1 MAAANGTGV
10 LMNAVGWGIFA
21 AIFAVITPLTL
32 LLMRE
37 VIRRRRS
44 ALLGELL
51 DTLFKGKEN
60 VPTLEF
66 ARNKYGARPA
76 AIPADQSREDKAAA
90 RTLTRPYALL
100 VSAIPYLLLS
110 IIGFLILIEPI
121 CALISTD
128 ACFGNLIVQALIW
141 IEHPGSAADAGP
153 RLLEAAA
160 VVGAA
165 FLGGYLFT
173 LRTLLRAVM
182 NFELSPITWL
192 RAAVHLLS
200 GSIVAL
206 LLYRTLG
213 GTPYLSDVLQ
223 ITVQPDGSPL
233 RLWLAVAFVAGY
245 VPDFGLSTLV
255 RYLHITYLK
264 NVDDDVMKSVAI
276 IPIEIVDGIDYDVR
290 YRLEETNIVDI
301 QNLATY
307 NPILLFVETPYG
319 LYEAFDWVLQAQ
331 LCLAVGPKTFL
342 ELKKYKVRTI
352 FDLENAVTGA
362 GTDGLTRMIG
372 ALLYADANPDVRKFI
387 VPAGAD
393 PNVPGTPDVVSVRR
407 AVVVMGDNLH
417 TRRLRQLWS
426 VIYEQLTPTPAGAA
440 GA

>member
-1 MAAANGTGV
+1 
-10 LMNAVGWGIFA
+10 MNAVGWGIFA
-21 AIFAVITPLTL
+21 AIFAVITPPTL
-32 LLMRE
+32 LVMRE

-44 ALLGELL
+44 SLLGELI
-51 DTLFKGKEN
+51 DSLFKGNEN
-60 VPTLEF
+60 IPTLEF

-76 AIPADQSREDKAAA
+76 ASTAGQSREEKAAT

-110 IIGFLILIEPI
+110 IIGFLILIEPV

-128 ACFGNLIVQALIW
+128 ACFGNLIVQSLIW
-141 IEHPGSAADAGP
+141 MEHPGGAADSAA
-153 RLLEAAA
+153 RLLDAAA
-160 VVGAA
+160 IVGAA

-223 ITVQPDGSPL
+223 ITVTPDSSPL

-264 NVDDDVMKSVAI
+264 NVDDALMKSVAI

-307 NPILLFVETPYG
+307 SPILLFVETPYG

-352 FDLENAVTGA
+352 FDLEEAVKGD
-362 GTDGLTRMIG
+362 GPNGLTQMIG
-372 ALLYADANPDVRKFI
+372 AILYADANPEVRKFI
-387 VPAGAD
+387 ASAATD
-393 PNVPGTPDVVSVRR
+393 PNAPGVPDVASVRR
-407 AVVVMGDNLH
+407 AVAVMGDNLH

-426 VIYEQLTPTPAGAA
+426 VIYSQLAPAPAA
-440 GA
+440 G

>member
-1 MAAANGTGV
+1 
-10 LMNAVGWGIFA
+10 MNAVGWGIFA
-21 AIFAVITPLTL
+21 VVFAVITPLTL
-32 LLMRE
+32 LVMRE

-51 DTLFKGKEN
+51 DTLFKGNEN

-76 AIPADQSREDKAAA
+76 ASADEQSREDRAAA

-100 VSAIPYLLLS
+100 VSAIPYLLFC
-110 IIGFLILIEPI
+110 IVGFLILIEPI

-128 ACFGNLIVQALIW
+128 ACFGNLIVQSLIW
-141 IEHPGSAADAGP
+141 IEHPGSAAEAGP

-160 VVGAA
+160 IVGAA

-192 RAAVHLLS
+192 RAAVHILS
-200 GSIVAL
+200 GSVVAL

-223 ITVQPDGSPL
+223 ITAAPESSPL

-264 NVDDDVMKSVAI
+264 NVDGEVMKSVAI

-352 FDLENAVTGA
+352 FDLEKAVTGD

-372 ALLYADANPDVRKFI
+372 TVLYTDADPEVRKCI
-387 VPAGAD
+387 AAAD
-393 PNVPGTPDVVSVRR
+393 PDAAGQPDAVSIRH
-407 AVVVMGDNLH
+407 AISVMGDNLH

-426 VIYEQLTPTPAGAA
+426 VIYTQLTPAEAAPGGAG
-440 GA
+440 

>member
-1 MAAANGTGV
+1 
-10 LMNAVGWGIFA
+10 MNAVGWGIFA

-32 LLMRE
+32 LVMRE
-37 VIRRRRS
+37 VIRRQRS

-51 DTLFKGKEN
+51 DTLFKGNEN
-60 VPTLEF
+60 ISTLEL

-76 AIPADQSREDKAAA
+76 ATAAQQGRDDKATA
-90 RTLTRPYALL
+90 RSLTRPYALL
-100 VSAIPYLLLS
+100 ISAIPYLLLC

-128 ACFGNLIVQALIW
+128 SCFGNLIVQALIW
-141 IEHPGSAADAGP
+141 IEHPGSAADAAP
-153 RLLEAAA
+153 RLPEAAA
-160 VVGAA
+160 IVGAA

-192 RAAVHLLS
+192 RAAVHILS

-213 GTPYLSDVLQ
+213 STPYLSDVLQ
-223 ITVQPDGSPL
+223 ITVAPETSPL

-264 NVDDDVMKSVAI
+264 NVDDAVMKSVAI

-290 YRLEETNIVDI
+290 YRLEETN
-301 QNLATY
+301 
-307 NPILLFVETPYG
+307 
-319 LYEAFDWVLQAQ
+319 
-331 LCLAVGPKTFL
+331 
-342 ELKKYKVRTI
+342 
-352 FDLENAVTGA
+352 
-362 GTDGLTRMIG
+362 
-372 ALLYADANPDVRKFI
+372 
-387 VPAGAD
+387 
-393 PNVPGTPDVVSVRR
+393 
-407 AVVVMGDNLH
+407 
-417 TRRLRQLWS
+417 
-426 VIYEQLTPTPAGAA
+426 
-440 GA
+440 

>member
-1 MAAANGTGV
+1 MAWGV
-10 LMNAVGWGIFA
+10 RMNAVGWGIFA
-21 AIFAVITPLTL
+21 AIFAVMTPLTL
-32 LLMRE
+32 LVMRE

-66 ARNKYGARPA
+66 ARNKYGARA
-76 AIPADQSREDKAAA
+76 TASAADQSREERAAT

-110 IIGFLILIEPI
+110 TIGFLILIEPI

-128 ACFGNLIVQALIW
+128 ACFGNLIVQSLIW
-141 IEHPGSAADAGP
+141 IEHPGSVAEAGP

-160 VVGAA
+160 IVGAA

-192 RAAVHLLS
+192 RAAVHILS
-200 GSIVAL
+200 GSIIAL

-223 ITVQPDGSPL
+223 VTSTPDGEPL
-233 RLWLAVAFVAGY
+233 RLWLAVAFIAGY

-264 NVDDDVMKSVAI
+264 NVDDAVMKSVAI

-331 LCLAVGPKTFL
+331 LCLAVGPRTFL

-352 FDLENAVTGA
+352 FDLEKAVTGT

-372 ALLYADANPDVRKFI
+372 AVLYTDADPQMRKCI
-387 VPAGAD
+387 ATAGAD
-393 PNVPGTPDVVSVRR
+393 PNAPGELDVVSVRQ
-407 AVVVMGDNLH
+407 AITVMGDNLH

-426 VIYEQLTPTPAGAA
+426 VIYGQLTPVPATPSAA
-440 GA
+440 G

>member
-1 MAAANGTGV
+1 
-10 LMNAVGWGIFA
+10 MNAVGWGIFA

-32 LLMRE
+32 LVMRE

-51 DTLFKGKEN
+51 DTLFKGNEN
-60 VPTLEF
+60 ISTLEL

-76 AIPADQSREDKAAA
+76 ATAAQQGRDDKATA
-90 RTLTRPYALL
+90 RSLTRPYALL
-100 VSAIPYLLLS
+100 ISAVPYLLLC

-128 ACFGNLIVQALIW
+128 SCFGNLIVQALIW
-141 IEHPGSAADAGP
+141 IEHPGSAADAAP

-160 VVGAA
+160 IVGAA

-192 RAAVHLLS
+192 RAAVHILS

-213 GTPYLSDVLQ
+213 DTPLSDVLQ
-223 ITVQPDGSPL
+223 ITATPGTSPL
-233 RLWLAVAFVAGY
+233 RVWLAVAFVAGY

-255 RYLHITYLK
+255 RYLHITHLK
-264 NVDDDVMKSVAI
+264 TVDGDVMKSVAI
-276 IPIEIVDGIDYDVR
+276 IPIEIIDGIDYDVR

-342 ELKKYKVRTI
+342 ELKKYKLRTI
-352 FDLENAVTGA
+352 FDLEKAVTGD

-372 ALLYADANPDVRKFI
+372 TVLYTDADPQARKFI
-387 VPAGAD
+387 AAAAAD
-393 PNVPGTPDVVSVRR
+393 PDAAGPPDVVSIRR
-407 AVVVMGDNLH
+407 AVTVMGDNLH
-417 TRRLRQLWS
+417 TQRLRQLWS
-426 VIYEQLTPTPAGAA
+426 VIYEQLTPAAAAAAAPRAA
-440 GA
+440 G

>member
-1 MAAANGTGV
+1 MMVAAGPHWGV

-32 LLMRE
+32 LVMRE

-51 DTLFKGKEN
+51 ETLFKGKEN
-60 VPTLEF
+60 IPTLEF
-66 ARNKYGARPA
+66 ARNKYGAGPSA
-76 AIPADQSREDKAAA
+76 GGTDLSREEKAVA
-90 RTLTRPYALL
+90 RSLKRPYSLF

-110 IIGFLILIEPI
+110 IIGFLILIEPV

-128 ACFGNLIVQALIW
+128 ACFGNGIAQALIW
-141 IEHPGSAADAGP
+141 IEPGSGAAAGP
-153 RLLEAAA
+153 KLLDAAA
-160 VVGAA
+160 IVGAA

-192 RAAVHLLS
+192 RAAVHILS

-206 LLYRTLG
+206 LLYRTLA
-213 GTPYLSDVLQ
+213 GTAYLSNVLQ
-223 ITVQPDGSPL
+223 ITTSPDGSPL

-264 NVDDDVMKSVAI
+264 NVDDEVMKNVAI

-352 FDLENAVTGA
+352 FDLEKAVTGN
-362 GTDGLTRMIG
+362 GTDGLAGMIG
-372 ALLYADANPDVRKFI
+372 TLLYADADPEVRKFI
-387 VPAGAD
+387 AAD
-393 PNVPGTPDVVSVRR
+393 PNAPARLDPSSIRH
-407 AVVVMGDNLH
+407 AVGVMADSLH

-426 VIYEQLTPTPAGAA
+426 VIYDQLTPAPAAA
-440 GA
+440 G

>member
-1 MAAANGTGV
+1 
-10 LMNAVGWGIFA
+10 MNAVGWGIFA

-32 LLMRE
+32 LVMRE

-51 DTLFKGKEN
+51 DSLFKGKEN
-60 VPTLEF
+60 IPTLEF

-76 AIPADQSREDKAAA
+76 ADAAEPSHEDKAAA

-100 VSAIPYLLLS
+100 VSAIPYLLLC

-128 ACFGNLIVQALIW
+128 SCFGNLIAQSLIW
-141 IEHPGSAADAGP
+141 IEHPGNPIEAGP

-160 VVGAA
+160 IVGAA

-192 RAAVHLLS
+192 RAAVHILS
-200 GSIVAL
+200 GSIIAL

-223 ITVQPDGSPL
+223 ITVTPDGEPL
-233 RLWLAVAFVAGY
+233 RLWLAVAFIAGY

-264 NVDDDVMKSVAI
+264 NVDDAVMKSVAI

-352 FDLENAVTGA
+352 FDLEKTVTGA

-372 ALLYADANPDVRKFI
+372 TVLYTDADPEVRKCI
-387 VPAGAD
+387 AAAASD
-393 PNVPGTPDVVSVRR
+393 PNAAGEPDAVSIRH
-407 AVVVMGDNLH
+407 AIDVMGDNLH
-417 TRRLRQLWS
+417 PRRLRQLWS
-426 VIYEQLTPTPAGAA
+426 VIYQQLTPAEAA
-440 GA
+440 PSAAA

>member
-1 MAAANGTGV
+1 MTAW
-10 LMNAVGWGIFA
+10 GWGIFA
-21 AIFAVITPLTL
+21 AIFAVMTPLTL
-32 LLMRE
+32 LVMRE

-51 DTLFKGKEN
+51 ETLFKGKEYI
-60 VPTLEF
+60 PTLEF

-76 AIPADQSREDKAAA
+76 ASAADQSREDKAAT
-90 RTLTRPYALL
+90 RSLTRPYSLL
-100 VSAIPYLLLS
+100 ISAVPYLLLS
-110 IIGFLILIEPI
+110 VIGFLILIEPI

-128 ACFGNLIVQALIW
+128 ACFGNLIVQSLIW
-141 IEHPGSAADAGP
+141 IEHPGNAAESGP

-160 VVGAA
+160 IVGAA

-223 ITVQPDGSPL
+223 ITADPNSSPL
-233 RLWLAVAFVAGY
+233 RLWLAVAFIAGY
-245 VPDFGLSTLV
+245 VPDFGLSTLL

-264 NVDDDVMKSVAI
+264 NVDDAVMKSVAI

-352 FDLENAVTGA
+352 FDLEKAVTGD
-362 GTDGLTRMIG
+362 GSDGLARMIG
-372 ALLYADANPDVRKFI
+372 ALLYADADPQVRKFI
-387 VPAGAD
+387 AAAPAD
-393 PNVPGTPDVVSVRR
+393 PNATAEPDPGSVRR
-407 AVVVMGDNLH
+407 AIEVMGDNLH

-426 VIYEQLTPTPAGAA
+426 VIYSQLTPAGAA
-440 GA
+440 A

>member
-1 MAAANGTGV
+1 
-10 LMNAVGWGIFA
+10 MNAWGWGIFA

-32 LLMRE
+32 LVMRE

-51 DTLFKGKEN
+51 DALFKGKEN
-60 VPTLEF
+60 IPTLEF
-66 ARNKYGARPA
+66 ARNKYGARAPA
-76 AIPADQSREDKAAA
+76 SGADLGPEERAAA
-90 RTLTRPYALL
+90 HSLRRPYSLL
-100 VSAIPYLLLS
+100 VSAVPYLLLC

-128 ACFGNLIVQALIW
+128 ACFGSLIVQALIW
-141 IEHPGSAADAGP
+141 IEQPGDALKAGQVP
-153 RLLEAAA
+153 VKLLEAAA
-160 VVGAA
+160 IVGAA

-192 RAAVHLLS
+192 RAAVHILS

-206 LLYRTLG
+206 VLYRTLG
-213 GTPYLSDVLQ
+213 GTAYLSNVLQ
-223 ITVQPDGSPL
+223 IASNPDSSPL
-233 RLWLAVAFVAGY
+233 RLWLAVAFIAGY

-264 NVDDDVMKSVAI
+264 NVDEEVMKSVAI

-352 FDLENAVTGA
+352 FDLEKAVNGD
-362 GTDGLTRMIG
+362 GTDGLARMIG
-372 ALLYADANPDVRKFI
+372 ALLYADANPQLSKFI
-387 VPAGAD
+387 AAD
-393 PNVPGTPDVVSVRR
+393 ANAPTEPDPLSVRH
-407 AVVVMGDNLH
+407 AVDVMGDNLH
-417 TRRLRQLWS
+417 TRRLRQIWS
-426 VIYEQLTPTPAGAA
+426 VIYDQLAPTEAA
-440 GA
+440 A

>member
-1 MAAANGTGV
+1 MGGR
-10 LMNAVGWGIFA
+10 LNAVGWGIFA
-21 AIFAVITPLTL
+21 AFFPMFRHLTL
-32 LLMRE
+32 LGCRGLF
-37 VIRRRRS
+37 RRRRS

-66 ARNKYGARPA
+66 ARNKYGARA
-76 AIPADQSREDKAAA
+76 TASAADQSREERAAT

-110 IIGFLILIEPI
+110 TIGFLILIEPI

-128 ACFGNLIVQALIW
+128 ACFGNLIVQSLIW
-141 IEHPGSAADAGP
+141 IEHPGSVAEAGP

-160 VVGAA
+160 IVGAA

-182 NFELSPITWL
+182 NFELSPIAWL
-192 RAAVHLLS
+192 RAAVHILS
-200 GSIVAL
+200 GSIIAL

-223 ITVQPDGSPL
+223 ITVTPDSSPL

-264 NVDDDVMKSVAI
+264 NVDDALMKSVAI

-307 NPILLFVETPYG
+307 SPILLFVETPYG

-352 FDLENAVTGA
+352 FDLEEAVKGD
-362 GTDGLTRMIG
+362 GPNGLTQMIG
-372 ALLYADANPDVRKFI
+372 AILYADANPEVRKFI
-387 VPAGAD
+387 ASAATD
-393 PNVPGTPDVVSVRR
+393 PNAPGVPDVASVRR
-407 AVVVMGDNLH
+407 AVAVMGDNL
-417 TRRLRQLWS
+417 
-426 VIYEQLTPTPAGAA
+426 
-440 GA
+440 

>member
-1 MAAANGTGV
+1 M
-10 LMNAVGWGIFA
+10 
-21 AIFAVITPLTL
+21 
-32 LLMRE
+32 
-37 VIRRRRS
+37 
-44 ALLGELL
+44 
-51 DTLFKGKEN
+51 
-60 VPTLEF
+60 
-66 ARNKYGARPA
+66 
-76 AIPADQSREDKAAA
+76 
-90 RTLTRPYALL
+90 TRPYALL
-100 VSAIPYLLLS
+100 ISAIPYLLFC

-141 IEHPGSAADAGP
+141 IEHPGNAIDAAP

-160 VVGAA
+160 IVGAA

-192 RAAVHLLS
+192 RAAVHILS

-213 GTPYLSDVLQ
+213 DTPLSDVLQ
-223 ITVQPDGSPL
+223 ITATPGTSPL
-233 RLWLAVAFVAGY
+233 RPWLAVAFVAGY

-264 NVDDDVMKSVAI
+264 NVDGDVMKSVAI
-276 IPIEIVDGIDYDVR
+276 IPIEIVDGIDCDVR

-319 LYEAFDWVLQAQ
+319 LYEAFDWVLRAQ

-342 ELKKYKVRTI
+342 ELKKYKLRTI
-352 FDLENAVTGA
+352 FDLEKAVTGD
-362 GTDGLTRMIG
+362 GTEGLTRMIG
-372 ALLYADANPDVRKFI
+372 TVLYTDANPEGRKFI
-387 VPAGAD
+387 AAAD
-393 PNVPGTPDVVSVRR
+393 PNATGEPDVVSIRR
-407 AVVVMGDNLH
+407 AVTVMGDNLH
-417 TRRLRQLWS
+417 TQRLRQLWS
-426 VIYEQLTPTPAGAA
+426 VIYEQLTPAQAGAA